1 MLKTQSD
8 CYRGNN
14 IYANI
19 PHRRRSVRFRVRYR
33 LENMLLWKTCYYEVK
48 VQLRL
53 LEPFCFA
60 VTRLA
65 NLLMVERYLSKL
77 S

>member
-1 MLKTQSD
+1 M
-8 CYRGNN
+8 
-14 IYANI
+14 
-19 PHRRRSVRFRVRYR
+19 SVTV
-33 LENMLLWKTCYYEVK
+33 WKTCYYEVK

-65 NLLMVERYLSKL
+65 NLLTVERYLSKL